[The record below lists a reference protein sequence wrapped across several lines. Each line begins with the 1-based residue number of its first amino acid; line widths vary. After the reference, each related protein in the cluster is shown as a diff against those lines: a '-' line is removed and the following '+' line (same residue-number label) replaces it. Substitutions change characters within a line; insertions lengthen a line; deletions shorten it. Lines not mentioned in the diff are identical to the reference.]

1 MYNPAFITLL
11 LPIKIATQHTSPAIA
26 GMAPFFTH
34 GAMWADKHIGHTGG
48 VELDDIRYQVT
59 YTVYSYRQAIA
70 EIVAELDEM
79 HNILSLTKSI
89 NPNKYSRTTSKH
101 QGYVRRAFD
110 LMQ

>member
-1 MYNPAFITLL
+1 MYNPAFVSLL
-11 LPIKIATQHTSPAIA
+11 LPITIPTPATPTAIS
-26 GMAPFFTH
+26 GMAPFYTY
-34 GAMWADKHIGHTGG
+34 GAMWADKHIGHTSTP
-48 VELDDIRYQVT
+48 ELDDIRYQVT
-59 YTVYSYRQAIA
+59 YTVYSYREPIA
-70 EIVAELDEM
+70 EIRAELDEV